1 MFIKNKDSG
10 LIQECSNKDVIKIC
24 QKDVEHFEV
33 METIP
38 GPESEQ
44 NGEAADVQEPGGEVS
59 GSASETPTPEEPGK
73 NLEDMTVA
81 ELKALAKEKG
91 IDGVSSLN
99 REDLLAVL
107 KDVV

>member
-33 METIP
+33 METIL
-38 GPESEQ
+38 GPESESEQ
-44 NGEAADVQEPGGEVS
+44 NGEAADVQELGRE
-59 GSASETPTPEEPGK
+59 AK
-73 NLEDMTVA
+73 KDMEDMTVA
-81 ELKALAKEKG
+81 ELKTLAKEKG

-99 REDLLAVL
+99 REDLLAIL